1 MNREI
6 TAREGRSLRWGV
18 RGTQAATFAASVTF
32 ENVSLSFG
40 AVEAVRNVSFE
51 LNRGE
56 IVCLLGPSGCG
67 KSTLL
72 RIAAGVETP
81 DTGRVL
87 LDGKEVVG
95 PSVFV
100 PPERRGVGLM
110 FQDFALFPHLTILEN
125 VAFGLKSLDRASA
138 RAEAMNGLRRVGLD
152 TYADSFP
159 HQLSGGE
166 QQRVALARAI
176 VPRPAV
182 MLMDEPFSG
191 LDQRLR
197 DRVRHETL
205 QVLRETRATSIFV
218 THDPVE
224 AMGIADRIL
233 LMRKGE
239 LVQTGT
245 PEELWHTPVDVDAA
259 RFFGDF
265 NELTGRALDG
275 RVETPV
281 GVYPSPGFADGTQL
295 TVLIRPQGIVRSR
308 ITGAGFEGFVRDS
321 RFLGDHAEVLIE
333 FPGVDEALVAHVPVR
348 DTPARGRS
356 ARFAF
361 DPDHIL
367 VFANA
372 GA

>member
-1 MNREI
+1 
-6 TAREGRSLRWGV
+6 
-18 RGTQAATFAASVTF
+18 
-32 ENVSLSFG
+32 
-40 AVEAVRNVSFE
+40 
-51 LNRGE
+51 
-56 IVCLLGPSGCG
+56 
-67 KSTLL
+67 
-72 RIAAGVETP
+72 
-81 DTGRVL
+81 
-87 LDGKEVVG
+87 
-95 PSVFV
+95 VFV

-166 QQRVALARAI
+166 QQRVALARALAARPALLFADEPTGNLDSVNAKAI